1 MLSFLTGLVL
11 VLAGIW
17 FAIQILGFI
26 AGIVIV
32 KKFSKEL
39 DSNE

>member
-11 VLAGIW
+11 VLAAIW

-32 KKFSKEL
+32 KNFSKG
-39 DSNE
+39 DSND

>member
-11 VLAGIW
+11 VLAAIW
-17 FAIQILGFI
+17 FACQILGYI
-26 AGIVIV
+26 AAAILLRNI
-32 KKFSKEL
+32 SKG